1 MSARILRHGLR
12 SRVLH
17 ALNALALLA
26 LLATGLAL
34 GDWLPASLVNAVGGH
49 EAIYGV
55 HQNLGLVFDGA
66 AFLAILCWW
75 KSTLWLLRELAQR
88 PRGELRWVRDY
99 LRHLLAP
106 RRHAAPGHAGYFD
119 PLERRVLALLL
130 IAVAVTGMSG
140 VYLWW
145 LPPAPTWLFIVMIRA
160 HVAAAWS
167 TLALLAVHV
176 TAGLGVLPSHRGI
189 ARSMF
194 GDGSVPLATARRL
207 WPAWAARA
215 ASTSATAQDP
225 ADDTAA

>member
-1 MSARILRHGLR
+1 MSVRLPRHGLR
-12 SRVLH
+12 ARVLH
-17 ALNALALLA
+17 ALNALALLV
-26 LLATGLAL
+26 LLASGLAL
-34 GDWLPASLVNAVGGH
+34 GDWLPAPLVNAVGGH
-49 EAIYGV
+49 EAIDGV
-55 HQNLGLVFDGA
+55 HQNLGLAFVGA
-66 AFLAILCWW
+66 AILASLCFW
-75 KSTLWLLRELAQR
+75 KSTGWLLRELTR
-88 PRGELRWVRDY
+88 RRRGELRWVWDY

-106 RRHAAPGHAGYFD
+106 RHHAAPDHAGYFD
-119 PLERRVLALLL
+119 PLERHVLALLL
-130 IAVAVTGMSG
+130 LAVVITGMSG

-160 HVAAAWS
+160 HVAAAWG

-215 ASTSATAQDP
+215 ASTPAQDP